1 MDHSLLI
8 QIAVFLTAA
17 AIAAP
22 LAKQLKI
29 GAVLGYLFAGLFIG
43 PYGLAIFKEPEAI
56 LHTAEFGVVLLLFVI
71 GLELRPAR
79 LWSMR
84 SAVFG
89 VGTFQVALSAAL
101 LLALLMI
108 SGKSLRE
115 GLFIGLALALSS
127 TAFVIQVLKEKGELG
142 QPHGRLGFSVLLFQD
157 LAAIPLIAFV
167 GLFSIGGGTGEP
179 MTLAGFAKAVAA
191 IGLVIVA
198 GHYLL
203 GYLYKLAA
211 LTGLKEAMTASALL
225 SVILVALI
233 MEFAGLSAALG
244 AFIAGALLADSEYRH
259 EIEADIAP
267 FEGLL
272 LGLFFVAIGMSLN
285 LNLLTGKPVYV
296 ITATILLIAT
306 KAAVLWGLARWHG
319 LPNHSARRFAL
330 ALSQGGEFAFVLAA
344 AGHNVGAVFRP
355 AADMISV
362 VVTLSMMATPLLL
375 LVDDA
380 LQRRGLTQQQ
390 DFDEM
395 PEKKGHV
402 IIAGFGRFGQIIAR
416 ILSARGIHFTALDNS
431 VTQIDFVR
439 RFGNKIYYGDPTR
452 LDILK
457 AAQADQ
463 AIAFVLAIDDPDAS
477 IKTAALVR
485 RHFPDLPIFARARDR
500 DHAHRLMQA
509 GVDDIEREMFL
520 SSLELSRRVLRATGM
535 GEADARRTIQLFA
548 ESDRRRLAEDIDNVD
563 EHEKLRDNAKR
574 HAKELEEL
582 FERDADER
590 SD

>member
-1 MDHSLLI
+1 MLI
-8 QIAVFLTAA
+8 QIAVLLAAA

-43 PYGLAIFKEPEAI
+43 PYGLGIFKDPENI

-84 SAVFG
+84 NAVFG
-89 VGTFQVALSAAL
+89 VGFFQVVISAAL
-101 LLALLMI
+101 LLVLLMVY
-108 SGKSLRE
+108 GKSLRE
-115 GLFIGLALALSS
+115 GTFIGLALALSS

-142 QPHGRLGFSVLLFQD
+142 RPHGRLGFSVLLFQD
-157 LAAIPLIAFV
+157 LAAIPMIAFV
-167 GLFSIGGGTGEP
+167 GLFSIGGDAGEP
-179 MTLAGFAKAVAA
+179 MTLAGFGRAVAA
-191 IGLVIVA
+191 IGLVIVT
-198 GHYLL
+198 GHYGLR
-203 GYLYKLAA
+203 YLYKLAA

-225 SVILVALI
+225 SVVVVTLI

-285 LNLLTGKPVYV
+285 LQLLVGKPLEVFL
-296 ITATILLIAT
+296 ATTLLITT
-306 KAAVLWGLARWHG
+306 KAVVLWRLAKWYGLKS
-319 LPNHSARRFAL
+319 PNARRFAL

-344 AGHNVGAVFRP
+344 AGHDVGAVFRP

-362 VVTLSMMATPLLL
+362 VVTLSMMTTPLLL
-375 LVDDA
+375 LLDDY
-380 LQRRGLTQQQ
+380 LQQRTRPQ
-390 DFDEM
+390 DREFDEM
-395 PEKKGHV
+395 PKKSGHV
-402 IIAGFGRFGQIIAR
+402 IIAGFGRFGQIVAR
-416 ILSARGIHFTALDNS
+416 ILSARHIPFTALDKS
-431 VTQIDFVR
+431 VIQVDFVR
-439 RFGNKIYYGDPTR
+439 RFGNKIYYGDPSR

-463 AIAFVLAIDDPDAS
+463 AIAFVLAIDEPDDS
-477 IKTAALVR
+477 VKTAELVR
-485 RHFPDLPIFARARDR
+485 RHFPLLPIIARARNR
-500 DHAHRLMQA
+500 EHAHRLMQV
-509 GVDDIEREMFL
+509 GVNDFERETFL
-520 SSLELSRRVLRATGM
+520 SSLELSRRVLRVTGM
-535 GEADARRTIQLFA
+535 DEAEARHTIQMFA
-548 ESDRRRLAEDIDNVD
+548 ESDRRRLNEDVENVD
-563 EHEKLRDNAKR
+563 EQQKLQDNAQR

-582 FERDADER
+582 FQRDADEQP
-590 SD
+590 D